1 LFSIHPSKN
10 YNYEIYMSQSNL
22 TMIKFV
28 ENGINIY
35 ASNWFNI
42 KIYYIINLII
52 IILYPK
58 YSYFI

>member
-1 LFSIHPSKN
+1 
-10 YNYEIYMSQSNL
+10 MSQSNL
-22 TMIKFV
+22 TMLKFV
-28 ENGINIY
+28 ENGINTY